1 MRGWTVI
8 AAAAMAADAASA
20 SGAVSVYNISD
31 PMYGTCRLK
40 GISESSDNFK
50 FYASVPSK
58 DYALNEACA
67 RCITITRD
75 DDSTK
80 TTTAYVLD
88 VCDGCASGT
97 VQLSGDAMAALELDT
112 TDTTTKVSYQFDTC
126 PTSLMSGDI
135 KACLMDGA
143 SATYVPLQFYNSQ
156 KVITGVT
163 IDGVT
168 ATSTS
173 STFLYSANSGSSSST
188 WYKSVEFS
196 VTSDDGET
204 LNSSFAFTSTSG
216 CATSSVQFNSASTEN
231 GVDGSTI
238 SSSSSSAGAI
248 IGGVCGAVGALLI
261 IVGSVILIRRR
272 NRASKDLEDPENDM
286 ENQYLS
292 PTAKPKAVAA
302 GASTFHDNDDNHH
315 HPASPTVDYAESFSP
330 AASSKAPSSRLS
342 DISAHDTPSARPE
355 TPAATV
361 PASVIAASV
370 AVDSPPSSASSDHSS
385 NVSAPYSHNSSNV
398 SAPYSH
404 NSSVERSPSPEPVYV
419 APTYAY
425 SNSMATS
432 PRRSTVSNVKTVP
445 TLSAPVVPRQASGT
459 NFHQY
464 DDDVEED
471 RSSFDIDDMRESE
484 ARATSTDNSRRYGS
498 QAYAPYSAADPY
510 AVTVTS
516 PQSNVRATSLRRPS
530 TKQNSMRSSG
540 RESGRY
546 NNESML
552 SEADSYASA
561 PRQTNQSILSN
572 STGLQSGRS
581 NAPDNYSFSG
591 RPSMPTETTAG
602 TDSVRDSYAS
612 GPASQNMDLS
622 ASQHSLGSMRESGG
636 YSRESLSILGYPY
649 SKKSGRHHNTTE
661 MQF

>member
-1 MRGWTVI
+1 MRGWMVI
-8 AAAAMAADAASA
+8 AAAALAADAASA
-20 SGAVSVYNISD
+20 SGAASVYNISD

-40 GISESSDNFK
+40 GISDSSENFK
-50 FYASVPSK
+50 LYASVPSK
-58 DYALNEACA
+58 DYSLNEACA
-67 RCITITRD
+67 RCITVTRD

-80 TTTAYVLD
+80 TVTAYVLD
-88 VCDGCASGT
+88 VCDGCESGT
-97 VQLSGDAMAALELDT
+97 VQLSGDAMTALDIDT
-112 TDTTTKVSYQFDTC
+112 TVTATKVSYKFGTC
-126 PTSLMSGDI
+126 TESLMSGDI

-156 KVITGVT
+156 KVITGAT
-163 IDGVT
+163 IDGVS

-204 LNSSFAFTSTSG
+204 LNSTFAFSSNSA

-238 SSSSSSAGAI
+238 ASSSSSSAAI

-272 NRASKDLEDPENDM
+272 NRASKDLEDPENDV

-292 PTAKPKAVAA
+292 PAAKPTAAAA
-302 GASTFHDNDDNHH
+302 GAKTFHDDDGDNHH
-315 HPASPTVDYAESFSP
+315 LPASPTVDYAESFSP

-342 DISAHDTPSARPE
+342 DMSVHE
-355 TPAATV
+355 TPATRFETPASAV

-370 AVDSPPSSASSDHSS
+370 AVDSAPSSASSDHSS
-385 NVSAPYSHNSSNV
+385 DV

-404 NSSVERSPSPEPVYV
+404 NSSVEPSPSSEPVYV

-425 SNSMATS
+425 SNGKATS
-432 PRRSTVSNVKTVP
+432 PRRSTVPNAKAVS
-445 TLSAPVVPRQASGT
+445 TLSAPVVPRQASST
-459 NFHQY
+459 QY
-464 DDDVEED
+464 DDVEED

-498 QAYAPYSAADPY
+498 QASYTPYSAADPY
-510 AVTVTS
+510 AMTVTS

-530 TKQNSMRSSG
+530 AKQNSMRASG

-552 SEADSYASA
+552 SDADSYASA

-581 NAPDNYSFSG
+581 NAPDNYSFS
-591 RPSMPTETTAG
+591 RPSASTETGTL
-602 TDSVRDSYAS
+602 TDSVCDSYAS
-612 GPASQNMDLS
+612 VPAAQQNVDLS

-649 SKKSGRHHNTTE
+649 SKKSGRHHNTTG
-661 MQF
+661 

>member
-8 AAAAMAADAASA
+8 AAAALAADVVTA

-50 FYASVPSK
+50 LYASVSSK

-75 DDSTK
+75 DDATK

-88 VCDGCASGT
+88 VCDGCASGS
-97 VQLSGDAMAALELDT
+97 VQLSGDAMTALDIDT

-135 KACLMDGA
+135 KACLMDGPQPH
-143 SATYVPLQFYNSQ
+143 TFRF
-156 KVITGVT
+156 
-163 IDGVT
+163 
-168 ATSTS
+168 S
-173 STFLYSANSGSSSST
+173 STTRRST
-188 WYKSVEFS
+188 WYRSVEFS

-204 LNSSFAFTSTSG
+204 LNSTFAFTSTSG

-231 GVDGSTI
+231 GVDGNTIAST
-238 SSSSSSAGAI
+238 SSSAGTI

-272 NRASKDLEDPENDM
+272 KRASKDLEDPENDV

-292 PTAKPKAVAA
+292 PTAKSKAAAA
-302 GASTFHDNDDNHH
+302 GASTFNNDDDDNHHH

-342 DISAHDTPSARPE
+342 DMSVHETAATRPE
-355 TPAATV
+355 TPASIV
-361 PASVIAASV
+361 PASVIAASI
-370 AVDSPPSSASSDHSS
+370 AVDSAPSSASSDHSS
-385 NVSAPYSHNSSNV
+385 DVSAPYSHSS
-398 SAPYSH
+398 SL
-404 NSSVERSPSPEPVYV
+404 ERSPSPEPVYV

-432 PRRSTVSNVKTVP
+432 PRRPTVSNAKAAP
-445 TLSAPVVPRQASGT
+445 TLSAPVVPRQSSST
-459 NFHQY
+459 NFQQY
-464 DDDVEED
+464 DDVEED

-484 ARATSTDNSRRYGS
+484 ARATSTDNSRRFGS
-498 QAYAPYSAADPY
+498 QASYAPYSAADPY
-510 AVTVTS
+510 ATTVTS

-530 TKQNSMRSSG
+530 AKQNSMRASG

-546 NNESML
+546 NNSSML
-552 SEADSYASA
+552 SDADSYASA

-581 NAPDNYSFSG
+581 NAPDNYSFSA
-591 RPSMPTETTAG
+591 RPSVSTETEPM

-612 GPASQNMDLS
+612 VPAVQQNVDLS

-649 SKKSGRHHNTTE
+649 SKKSGRHHNTTG
-661 MQF
+661 

>member
-272 NRASKDLEDPENDM
+272 NP
-286 ENQYLS
+286 
-292 PTAKPKAVAA
+292 
-302 GASTFHDNDDNHH
+302 
-315 HPASPTVDYAESFSP
+315 
-330 AASSKAPSSRLS
+330 
-342 DISAHDTPSARPE
+342 
-355 TPAATV
+355 
-361 PASVIAASV
+361 
-370 AVDSPPSSASSDHSS
+370 
-385 NVSAPYSHNSSNV
+385 
-398 SAPYSH
+398 
-404 NSSVERSPSPEPVYV
+404 
-419 APTYAY
+419 PTYAY

-581 NAPDNYSFSG
+581 NAPDNYSFSA

-649 SKKSGRHHNTTE
+649 SKKSGRHHNTTG
-661 MQF
+661 

>member
-8 AAAAMAADAASA
+8 AAALAADVVTA

-50 FYASVPSK
+50 LYASVSSK

-75 DDSTK
+75 DDATK

-88 VCDGCASGT
+88 VCDGCASGS
-97 VQLSGDAMAALELDT
+97 VQLSGDAMTALDIDT

-143 SATYVPLQFYNSQ
+143 SATYVPLQLYNSQ
-156 KVITGVT
+156 KVITGAT

-173 STFLYSANSGSSSST
+173 SNFLFSANSGSSSST
-188 WYKSVEFS
+188 WYRSVEFS

-204 LNSSFAFTSTSG
+204 LNSTFAFTSTSG

-231 GVDGSTI
+231 GVDGNTIAST
-238 SSSSSSAGAI
+238 SSSAGTI

-272 NRASKDLEDPENDM
+272 KRASKDLEDPENDV

-292 PTAKPKAVAA
+292 PTAKSKAAAA
-302 GASTFHDNDDNHH
+302 GASTFNNDDDDNHHH

-342 DISAHDTPSARPE
+342 DMSVHETAATRPE
-355 TPAATV
+355 TPASIV
-361 PASVIAASV
+361 PASVIAASI
-370 AVDSPPSSASSDHSS
+370 AVDSAPSSASSDHSS
-385 NVSAPYSHNSSNV
+385 DVSAPYSHSS
-398 SAPYSH
+398 SL
-404 NSSVERSPSPEPVYV
+404 ERSPSPEPVYV

-432 PRRSTVSNVKTVP
+432 PRRPTVSNAKAAP
-445 TLSAPVVPRQASGT
+445 TLSAPVVPRQSSST
-459 NFHQY
+459 NFQQY
-464 DDDVEED
+464 DDVEED

-484 ARATSTDNSRRYGS
+484 ARATSTDNSRRFGS
-498 QAYAPYSAADPY
+498 QASYAPYSAADPY
-510 AVTVTS
+510 ATTVTS

-530 TKQNSMRSSG
+530 AKQNSMRASG

-546 NNESML
+546 NNSSML
-552 SEADSYASA
+552 SDADSYASA

-581 NAPDNYSFSG
+581 NAPDNYSFSA
-591 RPSMPTETTAG
+591 RPSVSTETEPM

-612 GPASQNMDLS
+612 VPAVQQNVDLS